1 MYDFSVL
8 TTIDLKRRPLQLIKR
23 ALYFCRITAK
33 FDRVNVIISHANRHK
48 LVDKIFIF
56 ICARFLH
63 VVIASIDINDNFIC
77 NSKLRN
83 NGYKYIKTKYMI
95 IILYNTT
102 VVNNKNHCFL

>member
-23 ALYFCRITAK
+23 AIYFCRITAK

-56 ICARFLH
+56 ICAPLGPHDDRL
-63 VVIASIDINDNFIC
+63 
-77 NSKLRN
+77 
-83 NGYKYIKTKYMI
+83 
-95 IILYNTT
+95 
-102 VVNNKNHCFL
+102 